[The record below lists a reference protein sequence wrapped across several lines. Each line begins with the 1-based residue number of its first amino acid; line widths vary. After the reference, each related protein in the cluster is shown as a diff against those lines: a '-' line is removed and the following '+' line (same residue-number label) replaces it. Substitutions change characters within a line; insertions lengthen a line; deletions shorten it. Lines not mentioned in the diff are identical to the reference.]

1 MIGNITG
8 IIDKILDRLPG
19 RREKILLDIESVK
32 DEIKKLHN
40 KNSKWTDIDSIKH
53 DELADRLRKLQYR
66 ANISK

>member
-40 KNSKWTDIDSIKH
+40 KSSKWTDIDSIKH
-53 DELADRLRKLQYR
+53 DVLADKLRKLQYR